1 MHETVKEFSKK
12 TRRNSHLEVKLG
24 LDSGG
29 ESVVDRLVKLNQH
42 SKHKSNYYRIST
54 LEESAS
60 TLNKKIGSSDLS
72 VNNKALSRSKRNY
85 KCFEH
90 SYKGRG
96 WKYHNL

>member
-60 TLNKKIGSSDLS
+60 TLNKKLGSSDKKVSTTRHFQGAKKELQM
-72 VNNKALSRSKRNY
+72 
-85 KCFEH
+85 F
-90 SYKGRG
+90 
-96 WKYHNL
+96 